1 MQDREPIIPDH
12 IWSLPRKPAGL
23 PDVLSR
29 NRDDVLVLREPYGDR
44 ARPVLLATM
53 ALAASFALG
62 WAGALN
68 WPEVANLLAVDH
80 IAQKE
85 APSPPIAEAR
95 SGGKIEGVRK
105 TASTSDLRTA
115 APATVGSIPKASAAS
130 PGGARLPADPS
141 SAVFASQ
148 ANASPAAVATA
159 MKLPL
164 APAPETRPTTIPG
177 WTVVE
182 VRDGTAVLEGPDGI
196 RMAARGDT
204 IPGVGRV
211 ESIVR
216 WGSRWVIATAGGL
229 IATP

>member
-68 WPEVANLLAVDH
+68 WPEVANLLGVDQ

-85 APSPPIAEAR
+85 APSPPIAEAK

-115 APATVGSIPKASAAS
+115 APATVGSIPKAFRRFTWGCSLACGS
-130 PGGARLPADPS
+130 VERGFRLPGQCESGRGGDGDEAAFGAGAGNEADNHS
-141 SAVFASQ
+141 
-148 ANASPAAVATA
+148 
-159 MKLPL
+159 
-164 APAPETRPTTIPG
+164 
-177 WTVVE
+177 
-182 VRDGTAVLEGPDGI
+182 
-196 RMAARGDT
+196 
-204 IPGVGRV
+204 RV
-211 ESIVR
+211 DR
-216 WGSRWVIATAGGL
+216 C
-229 IATP
+229 